1 MARLQLE
8 IVTPDR
14 VVLSSEAE
22 YVSMPGAEGEF
33 GILPGH
39 IPFFAALKIGC
50 MYFQRDGKTTY
61 VCLMGGFAEIA
72 NDRVQVLADSAEL
85 ASEIDINRA
94 EAALKRAEE
103 RLEAARSQQ
112 SHQSQVNAARAEAAL
127 KRAIN
132 RLQAARLQ

>member
-14 VVLSSEAE
+14 IVLSSQAD
-22 YVSMPGAEGEF
+22 YVSLPGAEGEF

-50 MYFQRDGKTTY
+50 MHFQLDGKTQY
-61 VCLMGGFAEIA
+61 VCLTGGFAEVA
-72 NDRVQVLADSAEL
+72 DDKVQVLVDSGEL
-85 ASEIDINRA
+85 AEEIDINRA

-103 RLEAARSQQ
+103 RLEKAKNPAE
-112 SHQSQVNAARAEAAL
+112 HINATRAEAAL

-132 RLQAARLQ
+132 RLQASRLRLG